1 MNTVKTYEVLIKRN
15 NYYTVIIFQAENDA
29 DALTFAQ
36 SKGEVVLDENN
47 NPIITCTEVP
57 SGDIDYHEQML
68 NYYPEIIKAIR
79 EFNALVETQSDNV
92 EDIHEELTKILSNAY
107 ISTADIDRIAEWER
121 LLGIILLSQG
131 TDSMETWLSDRRETI
146 AARLYTPTK
155 LNTESI
161 SNLVR
166 IFTNGSTNSWFRDGV
181 LYVAITPPENGKTFK
196 FDNLKQEIEKKIPA
210 HLTLIIN
217 LGYYIWLQV
226 KNTYPTWGDVKADD
240 KTWNDV
246 FSFSQS

>member
-1 MNTVKTYEVLIKRN
+1 MN
-15 NYYTVIIFQAENDA
+15 
-29 DALTFAQ
+29 LT
-36 SKGEVVLDENN
+36 
-47 NPIITCTEVP
+47 
-57 SGDIDYHEQML
+57 IDYNEQML
-68 NYYPEIIKAIR
+68 NYYPEVIKAIR
-79 EFNALVETQSDNV
+79 EFQALIKVQSLEVEEMHV
-92 EDIHEELTKILSNAY
+92 ELIKLLENAY
-107 ISTADIDRIAEWER
+107 VGTADVDTITKWER
-121 LLGIILLSQG
+121 MLGITPLEQG

-166 IFTNGSTNSWFRDGV
+166 IFTNGSANSWFRDGV
-181 LYVAITPPENGKTFK
+181 LYVAITPPKNGKTFK

-217 LGYYIWLQV
+217 LGYYMWMQV
-226 KNTYPTWGDVKADD
+226 KNTYPTWEDVKAND

-246 FSFSQS
+246 YSYSQS